1 MSNRTDKF
9 AEKAKTS
16 TMVIDGE
23 KGIVHDSAEWH
34 FYFWKNQYFNFLLS
48 LIEGRETNLENPLD
62 ARDWDRFPKPDAE
75 FDENAC
81 AEYYL
86 KNKKC
91 EAWLRKVG
99 YMGLHPQVY
108 KLQAR
113 DYERSLMHPQ
123 SKGVYKSKLSSSG
136 WTDPE
141 TGLFPDE
148 KADGACVARI
158 QNK

>member
-1 MSNRTDKF
+1 MSNRFNKYKDI
-9 AEKAKTS
+9 AKIPE
-16 TMVIDGE
+16 MVIDGE
-23 KGIVHDSAEWH
+23 KGIVTDSAEWR
-34 FYFWKNQYFNFLLS
+34 FYFWKDKYFSFLLS

-62 ARDWDRFPKPDAE
+62 TYDWDHIPKPNAE
-75 FDENAC
+75 YDKNAC
-81 AEYYL
+81 AEHYL

-99 YMGLHPQVY
+99 YMWLHPQVY
-108 KLQAR
+108 KLQAQ

-136 WTDPE
+136 WMDPE

-148 KADGACVARI
+148 KANGACVARI